1 MLNKVILMGRLV
13 DEPELKTTP
22 NGTSVTSF
30 RVAVERD
37 YKANDGERPADFP
50 TIVCWRS
57 TAEFV
62 CRYFGKGNMIAIEGQ
77 VQTRSYQSKDGKNH
91 IATEIMAEKVS
102 FTGEKSKAQTAPQT
116 QQQATVPQ
124 QPTAPTQATVPA
136 QAVQQTSAPQQNTI
150 SNEYEPTL
158 FTDDDL
164 PF

>member
-30 RVAVERD
+30 RVAIERD

-102 FTGEKSKAQTAPQT
+102 FTGEKSKSQTTPQT
-116 QQQATVPQ
+116 QQQT
-124 QPTAPTQATVPA
+124 TAPTQATVPT
-136 QAVQQTSAPQQNTI
+136 QAAPQASASQQNTV
-150 SNEYEPTL
+150 SNEYEPSM

>member
-1 MLNKVILMGRLV
+1 MLNKAIIMGRLV
-13 DEPELKTTP
+13 DEPELKTLT

-30 RVAVERD
+30 RLAVERD
-37 YKANDGERPADFP
+37 YKTNDGERPVDFP

-77 VQTRSYQSKDGKNH
+77 IQTRTYQAKDGTNH
-91 IATEIMAEKVS
+91 FATEIVAEKAS
-102 FTGEKSKAQTAPQT
+102 FTGEKSKSQTTPQT
-116 QQQATVPQ
+116 RQQT
-124 QPTAPTQATVPA
+124 TAPTQATVPT
-136 QAVQQTSAPQQNTI
+136 QAAPQASASQQNTV
-150 SNEYEPTL
+150 SNEYEPSM